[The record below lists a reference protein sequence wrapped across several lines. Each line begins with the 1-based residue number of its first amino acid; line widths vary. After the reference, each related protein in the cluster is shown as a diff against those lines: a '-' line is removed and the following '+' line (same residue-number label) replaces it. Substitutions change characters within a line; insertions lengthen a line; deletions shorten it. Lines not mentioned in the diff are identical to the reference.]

1 MTNEQTP
8 PAPMTA
14 EEFYKSDKCTLGFPS
29 FMPFLFAAAY
39 ADYRLQFEQEERQ
52 QSWIP
57 TDEEWK
63 QFPDAKWA
71 AMDRDGWV
79 FMHPDN
85 PTCRTRFWIFGNGSC
100 IPLKQVSP
108 VNMDWTKCKV
118 ERPEEV

>member
-8 PAPMTA
+8 TPMTA

-52 QSWIP
+52 QSWMP
-57 TDEEWK
+57 TEEEWK

-71 AMDRDGWV
+71 AMDPDGAV
-79 FMHPDN
+79 FQYKYKP
-85 PTCRTRFWIFGNGSC
+85 
-100 IPLKQVSP
+100 SP
-108 VNMDWTKCKV
+108 RYKRWSVAVGAYAPYAMRVPVQAWTEAV
-118 ERPEEV
+118 VQRPEMW